1 LTSSTARSDSAR
13 RLRSLVG
20 AIASCVAVWVLVCAA
35 AESLARNVEARLDAN
50 LWRFE
55 EWMQL
60 LSPARYPSDKRDRI
74 VVIGPSEAREAFW
87 PEPFQQALDGAT
99 LVNDSLSLS
108 TFEDALTQLEYIEK
122 VYGRGAIGD
131 RLLVAV
137 TPRLL
142 QGYAPG
148 ERPLPILLNR
158 YSPHFALD
166 ERVEPQA
173 LVAKGFAASLL
184 SRVRLAAHSG
194 VRYQRAVRAVALA
207 IRAQVRGEDRDALFR
222 AHGLVGSRFF
232 DTEPLDKR
240 QYYEW
245 ARTGTGILPS
255 MEYFFK
261 LRTMDARMRRG
272 AIVRQFERLR
282 AIASRND
289 CRILVVNMPEG
300 GWARQLFY
308 KPGIHEAYMEVLR
321 EAVGDLPF
329 VDLREELP
337 DDGFFDW
344 MHPTRDA
351 ALTLSRKVAAEIRQ
365 RTSDERVEDDY
376 RRGSRGDRPGA

>member
-1 LTSSTARSDSAR
+1 M
-13 RLRSLVG
+13 
-20 AIASCVAVWVLVCAA
+20 CAA
-35 AESLARNVEARLDAN
+35 AEWLARQVEARLDAN
-50 LWRFE
+50 LWRYE

-60 LSPARYPSDKRDRI
+60 MSPARYPVGERGRI
-74 VVIGPSEAREAFW
+74 LVIGPSEAREAFW

-108 TFEDALTQLEYIEK
+108 TFEDALTQLDYIEK

-131 RLLVAV
+131 LLLVAV

-148 ERPLPILLNR
+148 ERPLPIVLNR

-166 ERVEPQA
+166 ERVEPQT
-173 LVAKGFAASLL
+173 LVEKSLAASLL
-184 SRVRLAAHSG
+184 GRARLAAHSG
-194 VRYQRAVRAVALA
+194 VRYQRAVRAMLLA
-207 IRAQVRGEDRDALFR
+207 ARARIRGEDLDTLFR

-232 DTEPLDKR
+232 DTRPLDKQ

-245 ARTGTGILPS
+245 ARTGTGILRS
-255 MEYFFK
+255 MEYFFE
-261 LRTMDARMRRG
+261 LRTMDARTKR
-272 AIVRQFERLR
+272 ATIVGQFERLR
-282 AIASRND
+282 AIAARND

-308 KPGIHEAYMEVLR
+308 KPGIHEAYMEVLG

-351 ALTLSRKVAAEIRQ
+351 ALTLSRRVAAEIRQ
-365 RTSDERVEDDY
+365 RTSDERVERHY
-376 RRGSRGDRPGA
+376 RRRPGGDRPGA

>member
-1 LTSSTARSDSAR
+1 LTSSTARSNR
-13 RLRSLVG
+13 PFSLLVVL
-20 AIASCVAVWVLVCAA
+20 ASCAVAWVLVCATS
-35 AESLARNVEARLDAN
+35 EWLARRVEARLDAN

-60 LSPARYPSDKRDRI
+60 LSPARYPTDKRDRI

-87 PEPFQQALDGAT
+87 PEPFQQALNGAT

-108 TFEDALTQLEYIEK
+108 TFEDGLTQLEYIEK

-131 RLLVAV
+131 LLLVAV

-148 ERPLPILLNR
+148 QRPLPIVLNR

-166 ERVEPQA
+166 ERVEPQV
-173 LVAKGFAASLL
+173 LVEKSFASSLL

-194 VRYQRAVRAVALA
+194 VRFQRALRAALLAVRA
-207 IRAQVRGEDRDALFR
+207 RVRGEDLDALFR

-232 DTEPLDKR
+232 DTRPLDKR
-240 QYYEW
+240 QYYDW
-245 ARTGTGILPS
+245 ARTGSGILPS
-255 MEYFFK
+255 MQYFFE
-261 LRTMDARMRRG
+261 LRTMDARTRRD
-272 AIVRQFERLR
+272 AIVTQFARLR
-282 AIASRND
+282 AIAARND

-300 GWARQLFY
+300 GWARQFFY

-329 VDLREELP
+329 VDLRDELP
-337 DDGFFDW
+337 DEGFFDW

-351 ALTLSRKVAAEIRQ
+351 ALTLSRRVAAEIRQ
-365 RTSDERVEDDY
+365 RTSDERVERDY
-376 RRGSRGDRPGA
+376 RRRASGDRPGA

>member
-1 LTSSTARSDSAR
+1 MISSTARSRA
-13 RLRSLVG
+13 LSLV
-20 AIASCVAVWVLVCAA
+20 AVLASCVAAWVLVCTAS
-35 AESLARNVEARLDAN
+35 EWLARRVEMRLDAN

-60 LSPARYPSDKRDRI
+60 LSPARYPTATRDRI

-108 TFEDALTQLEYIEK
+108 TFEDGLTQLEYIEK

-131 RLLVAV
+131 LLLVAV

-148 ERPLPILLNR
+148 QRPLPILLNR

-173 LVAKGFAASLL
+173 LVEKSFAASLL
-184 SRVRLAAHSG
+184 SRIRLAAHSG
-194 VRYQRAVRAVALA
+194 VRYQRAFRALLLAVRAR
-207 IRAQVRGEDRDALFR
+207 IRGEDLDALFR

-232 DTEPLDKR
+232 DTQPLDKQ

-255 MEYFFK
+255 MEYFFE
-261 LRTMDARMRRG
+261 LRTMDARTRRA
-272 AIVRQFERLR
+272 AIIGQFERLR
-282 AIASRND
+282 AIAARND

-308 KPGIHEAYMEVLR
+308 KPGIHEGYMEVLR
-321 EAVGDLPF
+321 EAVADLPF

-365 RTSDERVEDDY
+365 RTSDERVERDS
-376 RRGSRGDRPGA
+376 RRRPGGDRPGA